1 MIGLEALP
9 DGFEAWLIK
18 AAEGACS
25 QLRVGG

>member
-18 AAEGACS
+18 AAEGA
-25 QLRVGG
+25 LRS